1 MKPTLM
7 GPWSVV
13 FAASRHPIAAS
24 APSAASA
31 RTAGIPELP
40 REAPEL
46 MVRLPSE
53 PMDPV
58 QVEDGRLS
66 QIVDRRLKIDI
77 GEELVARADLPEC
90 SRSDRQNGS
99 QAGVSESRSGV

>member
-7 GPWSVV
+7 GPWSAV
-13 FAASRHPIAAS
+13 FAASRHPIAPR
-24 APSAASA
+24 APSAAST
-31 RTAGIPELP
+31 RTAGIPQLP
-40 REAPEL
+40 REPG
-46 MVRLPSE
+46 RCLPSE

-66 QIVDRRLKIDI
+66 QIVDRRLEIDI
-77 GEELVARADLPEC
+77 GEELVVRADLPER

-99 QAGVSESRSGV
+99 QAGVSESRSGATR